1 MDLRASQ
8 RGLKTSQKRLG
19 TSHWDQCTGGQ
30 NFSLIYRTLSPM
42 GAAAQHD
49 PILANWGKNFQNK
62 LNKMPKGIMRL
73 PIPLPCFFDE
83 VSKDSRAAAQTGDEV
98 LKNEEKFP
106 PSIHL
111 SFYPSFNPPPSGLPS
126 DPAGLPSDTAGWLS
140 DPAGW
145 PSDPPAVP

>member
-8 RGLKTSQKRLG
+8 RGLKTSQKWLG
-19 TSHWDQCTGGQ
+19 TSHWDRCTGGQ

-62 LNKMPKGIMRL
+62 LNKMPKGIMRS

-83 VSKDSRAAAQTGDEV
+83 VSRDSRAAAQTGDEV
-98 LKNEEKFP
+98 LKNGEKFH

-111 SFYPSFNPPPSGLPS
+111 SIHPSIRPSIYEPVGGAEQSVGSRDVGYGIVGLNYGYGYGM
-126 DPAGLPSDTAGWLS
+126 A
-140 DPAGW
+140 
-145 PSDPPAVP
+145 